1 MSNPWWEVGVDRF
14 QNSQATSSVIVF
26 SSKEFKNGLNTSQHY
41 MCLLNAI
48 FYLCCNYSLILNR
61 TIVVVLEM
69 PGQEAV
75 LSRPTPVETE
85 IVDPAGETAGE
96 TAGGE
101 VSPSGQDT
109 VPGISMSP
117 SEHPEKPTIRSP
129 PPPQK
134 SELPAQNGDGEGH
147 RKRGPG
153 DDLEFLT
160 ESTPPPPLS
169 RSAIYSRMRRM
180 FQPKTD
186 GSMPVDDQWNNL
198 WKDCKG
204 GGRDQLMAMFEKVGF
219 NPDRV
224 SKNVVVREVWDGR
237 FIPEFSKVWWNT
249 LPKILPCWVLK
260 DLGDPEDK
268 FKKRCRSITEKI
280 AEETSEIEGEWLTVS
295 DMEGLNFSEPLDV
308 EFRMNTAKF
317 LRS

>member
-48 FYLCCNYSLILNR
+48 FYLCFNYSLILNR

-75 LSRPTPVETE
+75 LSPPTPVGPE
-85 IVDPAGETAGE
+85 IVDPAGETGQ
-96 TAGGE
+96 
-101 VSPSGQDT
+101 VSPSGRL
-109 VPGISMSP
+109 SMSP
-117 SEHPEKPTIRSP
+117 IRSP
-129 PPPQK
+129 SPPQK
-134 SELPAQNGDGEGH
+134 SELPAQNGDGDGH
-147 RKRGPG
+147 RKRGPT

-186 GSMPVDDQWNNL
+186 GSMPLDDQWNNL

-249 LPKILPCWVLK
+249 LPKILPCWVSK